1 MAQAKY
7 GQGMARPLHRLSSLK
22 IRRLKTKGM
31 YADGGGLYL
40 RVADGGSKGW
50 VFRYTV
56 NGRPR
61 DMGLGSIHAVSLADA
76 REVAAECRKLRHQ
89 DIDPI
94 ERRRS
99 EKAARRGAGVKA
111 MTFRQ
116 CAEAYIASHA
126 AKWSA
131 KHRVQWPRTLAAY
144 AYPVLGDLPVQAID
158 TALVMRAI
166 QPAWTTKPATLGRVR
181 GRIEAILD
189 WAKAVGLRHGENP
202 ARWRGHLDHLLPA
215 RSELVPIKHHAA
227 LPYADV
233 GSFMAKLRRYDSMAA
248 RALEFAALT
257 AARMGEVLG
266 AVWDEID
273 FANRV
278 WTIPAGRTKAR
289 REHRVPLSPA
299 ALEVL
304 KATKAIRHSDYV
316 FPGMREG
323 RPVGQ
328 ISVLMLAKQVA
339 GADITAHG
347 LRSTFRDWASERTSF
362 PREVAEM
369 ALAHAIPNA
378 VEAAYRRGDLFEK
391 RRRLMDAWADFC
403 TNPAAS
409 GKVLSMR
416 R

>member
-1 MAQAKY
+1 
-7 GQGMARPLHRLSSLK
+7 MARPLHRLSSLK

-257 AARMGEVLG
+257 AARMGEVLRAG
-266 AVWDEID
+266 WAENGLG
-273 FANRV
+273 NRMLN
-278 WTIPAGRTKAR
+278 IAAR
-289 REHRVPLSPA
+289 R
-299 ALEVL
+299 
-304 KATKAIRHSDYV
+304 KK
-316 FPGMREG
+316 G
-323 RPVGQ
+323 RPVHRGAV
-328 ISVLMLAKQVA
+328 SAAAHEALHRAK
-339 GADITAHG
+339 T
-347 LRSTFRDWASERTSF
+347 
-362 PREVAEM
+362 
-369 ALAHAIPNA
+369 
-378 VEAAYRRGDLFEK
+378 
-391 RRRLMDAWADFC
+391 
-403 TNPAAS
+403 
-409 GKVLSMR
+409 
-416 R
+416 